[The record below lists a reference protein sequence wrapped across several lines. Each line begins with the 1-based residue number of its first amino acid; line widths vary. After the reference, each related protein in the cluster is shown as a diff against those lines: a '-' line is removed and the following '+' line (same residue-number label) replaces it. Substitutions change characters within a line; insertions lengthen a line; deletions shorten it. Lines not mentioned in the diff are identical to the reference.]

1 MHRLTPFKLALI
13 LGCATEGVLIAMGLA
28 FARFGPCTPANIFT
42 GVLMLLHLP
51 GLLLAS
57 PIGAMESIRP
67 GTEAIRDT
75 LAWAIVV
82 VTSVLVFT
90 GVAYFFTRRFKCFRS
105 H

>member
-13 LGCATEGVLIAMGLA
+13 LGCATEGVLIALGLA
-28 FARFGPCTPANIFT
+28 FAQCGPCTPANIIT

-51 GLLLAS
+51 GILLAS
-57 PIGAMESIRP
+57 PIAAMESIRP
-67 GTEAIRDT
+67 GAEAMRDT

-90 GVAYFFTRRFKCFRS
+90 GVAYLFTKRFKCLRS
-105 H
+105 Q